1 MGELQYAQ
9 APDGTHVAFRV
20 LEADEAVVNPRDIV
34 MLSGGLIPMEVFE
47 DDPGF
52 RRMLDGLR
60 ALGRVVIFD
69 RRGLGVSDP
78 IINWDRPVVEQWA
91 EDLETVVVA
100 SDAQNAAVF
109 AWDGFGA
116 GTRFA
121 AARPDLLQLLILM
134 NPVVKEG
141 EDDEFVA
148 TLFSSARDNLEGRR
162 VDFLELITPSRA
174 NDPAFREWYTRAG
187 QVGASPATAAR
198 IWNSVFSMPHATQR
212 LQDVTT
218 RTVVLYRRDN
228 QYIPQDRVKHAASY
242 IPGAMLVELDG
253 ADFFPFVGDVDSVVA
268 EIAAFVLGERRL
280 PAPARLLAAI
290 MFTDI
295 VGSTERAAAVG
306 DSHWRSM
313 LERHDKTLRT
323 VVGRN
328 GGQVVK
334 TTGDGVLALLP
345 SASAAVRAARQ
356 ARHEMASFGLE
367 LRVGIHVGDVDRRG
381 DDVSGLAVHIAA
393 RVMASADGQ
402 ITVTGPVVGAVA
414 GDMTVFDPAG
424 THELKG
430 VPGTWDLYALKE

>member
-1 MGELQYAQ
+1 
-9 APDGTHVAFRV
+9 
-20 LEADEAVVNPRDIV
+20 
-34 MLSGGLIPMEVFE
+34 
-47 DDPGF
+47 
-52 RRMLDGLR
+52 
-60 ALGRVVIFD
+60 VIFD

-78 IINWDRPVVEQWA
+78 ITNWDRSVVEQWA

-100 SDAQNAAVF
+100 SDAQNATVF

-121 AARPDLLQLLILM
+121 ASRPDLLQLLILM
-134 NPVVKEG
+134 NPIVRDG
-141 EDDEFVA
+141 DDDQFVEN
-148 TLFSSARDNLEGRR
+148 LHSSALDNLEGRR
-162 VDFLELITPSRA
+162 RDFLEVLNPSRA
-174 NDPAFREWYTRAG
+174 SDPAFREWYTRAG

-198 IWNSVFSMPHATQR
+198 IWNSVFAAPSTVSR
-212 LQDVTT
+212 VREVTT

-228 QYIPQDRVKHAASY
+228 NYVPPDRVKHAASL
-242 IPGAMLVELDG
+242 IPNAMLVELDG

-280 PAPARLLAAI
+280 PAPTRLLAAI

-295 VGSTERAAAVG
+295 VGSTERAATLG
-306 DSHWRSM
+306 DSQWRSM
-313 LERHDKTLRT
+313 LERHDTTLRA

-356 ARHEMASFGLE
+356 ARHEMAAFGLE
-367 LRVGIHVGDVDRRG
+367 LRIGIHIGDVDRRG

-393 RVMASADGQ
+393 RVMAGSEHDVTVSAL
-402 ITVTGPVVGAVA
+402 VVGSVA
-414 GDMTVFDPAG
+414 GDMTVFEPAG

-430 VPGTWDLYALKE
+430 VPGTWDLYTLKE